1 MSGLKDNVKRELV
14 LWNDITQRIWFNS
27 IRSLSSE
34 IKAALMFD
42 ITTQRLAEVA
52 TLRDEKLIR
61 NSFEA
66 MIEVVKKRKKLLEI
80 IVSNIGAKEE
90 YSKIDLEW
98 VLRYGP
104 ELFPDSVNDCF
115 ENERKQVY
123 ERMMDT
129 GMRTR
134 VRSIIDNVGDV
145 NLDNPY
151 ET

>member
-1 MSGLKDNVKRELV
+1 
-14 LWNDITQRIWFNS
+14 
-27 IRSLSSE
+27 
-34 IKAALMFD
+34 MFD
-42 ITTQRLAEVA
+42 ITTQRLAESA

-66 MIEVVKKRKKLLEI
+66 MIEVVKKRKNLLEI
-80 IVSNIGAKEE
+80 IVSNIGAKQE
-90 YSKIDLEW
+90 YSKIDLDW

-104 ELFPDSVNDCF
+104 GLFPDSVNDCF
-115 ENERKQVY
+115 EKERKQVY
-123 ERMMDT
+123 ENMMET

-134 VRSIIDNVGDV
+134 VKSIIDNVGDV